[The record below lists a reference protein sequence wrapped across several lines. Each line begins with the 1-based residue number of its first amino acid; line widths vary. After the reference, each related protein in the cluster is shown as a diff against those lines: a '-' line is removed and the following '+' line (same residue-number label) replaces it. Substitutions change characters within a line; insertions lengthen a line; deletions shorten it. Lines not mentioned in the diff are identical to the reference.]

1 MREFIFAQLSSG
13 NLNFNQAPVRML
25 LTGDDK
31 EMHTFVMQYTK
42 LLDLKDF
49 NLQNEPDFNHPD
61 FLTIDQNMD
70 IRIYLIPS
78 N

>member
-1 MREFIFAQLSSG
+1 
-13 NLNFNQAPVRML
+13 ML

-61 FLTIDQNMD
+61 YLTID
-70 IRIYLIPS
+70 
-78 N
+78 